1 MGLLSSPMGKN
12 TGNISLFLFQ
22 KRKKNMGQSQS
33 STFFSPRECKMLH
46 IFDFN
51 CISTDLGSKVEK
63 KTTNLIKHLSRKMC
77 FRQTSRAIY
86 HLILIPTTLNILQ
99 LCCLKEISAM
109 TGWND
114 HKWTQLLL
122 LGCAEWLPGMQD
134 CEQVGIPRVG
144 ENTRPLTRHSPLTI
158 SSKKRTRFE
167 SANIQMCLFCSRNA
181 EFVLSI

>member
-109 TGWND
+109 TSWND

-122 LGCAEWLPGMQD
+122 LGCAEWVPGTQD

-158 SSKKRTRFE
+158 SSKKCTHFE
-167 SANIQMCLFCSRNA
+167 CANIQMCLFCSRNA
-181 EFVLSI
+181 ESVLSI